1 MRSCYSREYF
11 SFRHPFEKHSH
22 KHKKTKFVKYC
33 KEGDKINPLL
43 YVVVVLDQQKKLR
56 FLKFSFFEI
65 YEIEVGKVMVDKMKD
80 LLINLFNLF
89 NFYSSIHSP
98 NVQESSRSERT

>member
-33 KEGDKINPLL
+33 KEGDEINSLL
-43 YVVVVLDQQKKLR
+43 YVAVVLDQQKKLR

-80 LLINLFNLF
+80 LLINLFN
-89 NFYSSIHSP
+89 FYSSIHSP